1 MIQERIRTS
10 EKLQMKLSHYVSL
23 PDLHQAEGGQMDLL
37 RSRQYKLYHQSGPRS
52 GLAALSVPNLLL
64 LEDQHNWL
72 MTPGPVLAVNPPQR
86 TGKGMFRKGKKQ
98 TAQREMF
105 NKYEKRKYFKKTKLL
120 PLAPQTNLLKLAGL
134 SKSETSLVRPSS
146 TLSVFR

>member
-1 MIQERIRTS
+1 
-10 EKLQMKLSHYVSL
+10 
-23 PDLHQAEGGQMDLL
+23 MDLL

-64 LEDQHNWL
+64 LEDRHNWL
-72 MTPGPVLAVNPPQR
+72 MTPGPVQVNPSQR
-86 TGKGMFRKGKKQ
+86 TGKGMFRKGKKR

-120 PLAPQTNLLKLAGL
+120 PSAPQTNLLKLAGL